1 MRRVSNSVSA
11 SDEVGDSQG
20 QSAEKKNTVGQTI
33 ALLRFLAAAP
43 YPLGV
48 NAISRELNVAPSSC
62 FRILKQ
68 LTEEGYAQ
76 FDHTNKCYSLGSA
89 AVMLARRALDP
100 ANTFALIQPD
110 LTKFVTETQTS
121 LGFWRRIDG
130 SRIVLAGFLESSHPM
145 RIHMSV
151 GQRLP
156 LFIGAVGRAFAGE
169 LQLSDADIDH
179 ELSQLRWEAP
189 PNAADYRRQVREYLR
204 QGYSVDA
211 GNFAPG
217 VTAIATVLSDAVGNA
232 SFGLSAVR
240 ISSQIDTEQ
249 VLSIGGALVQL
260 KQDIHRQW
268 YGNAREPARQFG
280 VKR

>member
-1 MRRVSNSVSA
+1 MGRASNPASA
-11 SDEVGDSQG
+11 SNKTVEPRQP
-20 QSAEKKNTVGQTI
+20 AEKKSTVGQTI
-33 ALLRFLAAAP
+33 ALLRFLADAP

-48 NAISRELNVAPSSC
+48 NAISRELNVPPSSC

-68 LTEEGYAQ
+68 LSEEGYAQ
-76 FDHTNKCYSLGSA
+76 FDRSNKCYSLGSA

-100 ANTFALIQPD
+100 ANTFALIQPE
-110 LTKFVTETQTS
+110 LAQFVAETQTS
-121 LGFWRRIDG
+121 LGFWRRID
-130 SRIVLAGFLESSHPM
+130 SKRIVLAGFLESSRPM

-169 LQLSDADIDH
+169 LKLTDSDIEH

-189 PNAADYRRQVREYLR
+189 PDMAEYRRQIHEYLR
-204 QGYSVDA
+204 LGYSVDT

-217 VTAIATVLSDAVGNA
+217 VTAVATVLNDAVGGA

-240 ISSQIDTEQ
+240 ISSQIGPHD
-249 VLSIGGALVQL
+249 VLAIGSALVRL
-260 KQDIHRQW
+260 KQKIHLNW
-268 YGNAREPARQFG
+268 YGRT
-280 VKR
+280 